1 MSLNFPSSPAAGD
14 TLTAEGRT
22 FIWTGAVWILQAEDI
37 PWASLEEALAGVSM
51 YTFMSP
57 TTMKALI
64 EASEPP
70 PPSYGPLTC
79 RAWCRFTAS
88 TGAILAGRNIA
99 SIAPGPEGVYAFTF
113 QTPLPSADYLIH
125 TGFRFNDAGAFC
137 GGIRVGV
144 NPTVN
149 GFSAVSAFTGGSGV
163 VGTPRWANATSV
175 AVFL

>member
-51 YTFMSP
+51 DTFMSP

-70 PPSYGPLTC
+70 PPSYGPLT
-79 RAWCRFTAS
+79 
-88 TGAILAGRNIA
+88 
-99 SIAPGPEGVYAFTF
+99 
-113 QTPLPSADYLIH
+113 
-125 TGFRFNDAGAFC
+125 
-137 GGIRVGV
+137 
-144 NPTVN
+144 
-149 GFSAVSAFTGGSGV
+149 
-163 VGTPRWANATSV
+163 
-175 AVFL
+175 